1 MVILTIMFDEEKIKK
16 RYKVIKEKI
25 LNFTYNCLLINVI
38 NY

>member
-1 MVILTIMFDEEKIKK
+1 MFDEEKIKK
-16 RYKVIKEKI
+16 GYKVKI